1 MYSCKSSIAFNL
13 TETGANTPGP
23 PAACH
28 ELYVLAISLMG
39 DGRRAGGSS
48 TTVAITAHII
58 FAFATSWK
66 AIELQGADMI
76 DDQLALQRMQGSQL
90 AVTKA
95 ARLASK

>member
-1 MYSCKSSIAFNL
+1 
-13 TETGANTPGP
+13 
-23 PAACH
+23 
-28 ELYVLAISLMG
+28 MG
-39 DGRRAGGSS
+39 RCNGRRAGGSS

-66 AIELQGADMI
+66 AIELQGVDMI